1 MLQISSACSSEGKT
15 SCGEEY
21 AAKAINLAREE
32 RMENLATGGLI
43 DLGNAYFT
51 RAEYENAERYFQQAL
66 EFARKDEGRRNE
78 ARALLSLGSLR
89 VQQNKPEEAREFIGQ
104 AMTFYEAGGY
114 RKEVAQANILLG
126 RAFEMTENS
135 DEALEAYKKVENSE
149 DDAIRAYVQMAI
161 GSVLLGQER
170 FPDALDRFNKS
181 CELYKSI
188 GNSYLT
194 AFSLINQTDALN
206 NLGRFDEA
214 KAKLAEAEE
223 LIRKSDSLKQ
233 LDAKIQLRRAQIAL
247 NENDLGKAVEIAE
260 KIPSPPADSSAA
272 MEIRR
277 IIAVAKTKM
286 NPKAAAN
293 AQLCEQVLQLAGKT
307 TDSRAANNA
316 KLSIAEAYLLNGNPA
331 KALTAALEV
340 KDYFAGKNRNESA
353 WRALFIAAAAE
364 KSNAN
369 PANAREFAAKALETL
384 QKIKSEWGEDYFKN
398 YLSKPDIRLFYEQA
412 GQMTTPQL

>member
-1 MLQISSACSSEGKT
+1 
-15 SCGEEY
+15 
-21 AAKAINLAREE
+21 
-32 RMENLATGGLI
+32 
-43 DLGNAYFT
+43 
-51 RAEYENAERYFQQAL
+51 
-66 EFARKDEGRRNE
+66 
-78 ARALLSLGSLR
+78 
-89 VQQNKPEEAREFIGQ
+89 
-104 AMTFYEAGGY
+104 
-114 RKEVAQANILLG
+114 
-126 RAFEMTENS
+126 
-135 DEALEAYKKVENSE
+135 
-149 DDAIRAYVQMAI
+149 
-161 GSVLLGQER
+161 
-170 FPDALDRFNKS
+170 
-181 CELYKSI
+181 
-188 GNSYLT
+188 LT